1 MRTHHV
7 VALLGVVVAGCAD
20 HPLETVSTDVDVPG
34 LEAQAARSGPPLHV
48 TVEFGRNE
56 LGTAFFPPGE
66 HDASFHAKDAIRPR
80 AIVIAAGGTVDFV
93 IAPFHKPAL
102 YQPGVE
108 PEDIDVTL
116 LEPSGAPFPFPPVIN
131 DPDGRIARGVLNLE
145 GAPMVW
151 TRTFAE
157 PGRYL
162 VICEV
167 LPHFT
172 GGKMYAWVVVK

>member
-1 MRTHHV
+1 MRMIHSLV
-7 VALLGVVVAGCAD
+7 PLLGLLVAGCAD
-20 HPLETVSTDVDVPG
+20 HPLEAPSASADG
-34 LEAQAARSGPPLHV
+34 LGPHVLAARSGPPLHA

-102 YQPGVE
+102 YEPGIE
-108 PEDIDVTL
+108 PGDIDLTL
-116 LEPSGAPFPFPPVIN
+116 LEGSGAPFPFPPVIN
-131 DPDGRIARGVLNLE
+131 DPDGRIARGALNL
-145 GAPMVW
+145 GAPVVW
-151 TRTFAE
+151 SQTFE
-157 PGRYL
+157 ERGRYL

-167 LPHFT
+167 LPHFA
-172 GGKMYAWVVVK
+172 GAKMYAWVVVK